1 MNADCTGLVSAV
13 YCIYSLVYVVLPRC
27 SIFIC
32 GLLHII
38 MLLIYRYHGRR
49 QKFAGGGKRKESQ
62 VNAWKRT

>member
-13 YCIYSLVYVVLPRC
+13 YSIYSLVYVVLPRC

-32 GLLHII
+32 GLLYLI

-49 QKFAGGGKRKESQ
+49 QKFAGGEEKRSQ